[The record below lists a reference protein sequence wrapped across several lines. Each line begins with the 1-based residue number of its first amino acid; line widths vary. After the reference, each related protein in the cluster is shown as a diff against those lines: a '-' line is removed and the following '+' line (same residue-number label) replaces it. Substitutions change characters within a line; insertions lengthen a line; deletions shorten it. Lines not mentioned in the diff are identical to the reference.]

1 MRGELEV
8 VGDAVFDALVRS
20 KSCDIMRLLRM
31 FRHRPS
37 HCDLSQIQGFRIGV
51 YCFGSRIL
59 GLRCLVWVYCFG
71 LRIPGLWCLVWV
83 YCLGSRILGLRCLI

>member
-31 FRHRPS
+31 SRHRPRQ
-37 HCDLSQIQGFRIGV
+37 CDLSQILGFRIGV
-51 YCFGSRIL
+51 YCFGLTIP
-59 GLRCLVWVYCFG
+59 GLWCLVRVYCFG
-71 LRIPGLWCLVWV
+71 LRIPGL
-83 YCLGSRILGLRCLI
+83 RCLI